1 MQLLIN
7 FLFKQNMKKLFSLL
21 LGSFCLLKTQAQEIN
36 LFAEKDSLLPTKDY
50 VQATF
55 KSTRLVHGHSV
66 EVQKPGV
73 LDFRVHHRFGVV
85 SNGIYDFF
93 GLDNASTLIGLDYGL
108 CKNINIGASRST
120 NLKQMEV
127 FAKYKFLSQTTQK
140 GSPITATLFA
150 NAINRTADISAANGT
165 KLSFSDKTQYT
176 ILLLLARKFNE
187 NFSLQ
192 LMPTMVHYNIVTQT
206 TDPNQT
212 FALGIGGRQKISK
225 RISINTEY
233 YLRLNKLAAPTG
245 QSYFNSLVLGVD
257 IETGGHVFQLHF
269 TNSRGMTAPTFINE
283 TIYDWGKG
291 EFHFGFNISR
301 VFVVKKPKEFR

>member
-1 MQLLIN
+1 MAC
-7 FLFKQNMKKLFSLL
+7 FL
-21 LGSFCLLKTQAQEIN
+21 LLKTQAQEIN
-36 LFAEKDSLLPTKDY
+36 LFAEKDSLAPTKDY

-66 EVQKPGV
+66 EVQKKGV

-85 SNGIYDFF
+85 SNGVYDFF
-93 GLDNASTLIGLDYGL
+93 GLDNATTLIGLDYGL
-108 CKNINIGASRST
+108 SNNINIGASRST

-127 FAKYKFLSQTTQK
+127 FAKFKLLSQTSLK
-140 GSPITATLFA
+140 GNPITATLFV
-150 NAINRTADISAANGT
+150 NAINRMADITASNGA

-176 ILLLLARKFNE
+176 VQFLLARKFSE
-187 NFSLQ
+187 NLSLQ
-192 LMPTMVHYNIVTQT
+192 LMPTMVHYNLVTQK

-212 FALGIGGRQKISK
+212 FALGFGGRQKISK
-225 RISINTEY
+225 RVSINTEY
-233 YLRLNKLAAPTG
+233 YLRLNKLAAPAG
-245 QSYFNSLVLGVD
+245 QTYFNSLVLGVD

-283 TIYDWGKG
+283 TTYNWGKG

>member
-1 MQLLIN
+1 
-7 FLFKQNMKKLFSLL
+7 MKKV
-21 LGSFCLLKTQAQEIN
+21 FCLFFVGFGLLNTQAQTVN
-36 LFAEKDSLLPTKDY
+36 LFEEKDSLSTSKNY

-66 EVQKPGV
+66 ELQKKGV

-85 SNGIYDFF
+85 SNGVYDFF
-93 GLDNASTLIGLDYGL
+93 GLDNASTLIGFDYGL
-108 CKNINIGASRST
+108 TNNINVGVSRST

-127 FAKYKFLSQTTQK
+127 FAKLKLLSQTQEK
-140 GSPITATLFA
+140 GNPFTATLFA
-150 NAINRTADISAANGT
+150 NAINRSADILAANGT

-176 ILLLLARKFNE
+176 IQLLLARKFSD

-192 LMPTMVHYNIVTQT
+192 LMPTMVHYNLVTQAS
-206 TDPNQT
+206 DPNQT
-212 FALGIGGRQKISK
+212 FALGFGGRQKISK
-225 RISINTEY
+225 RVSINTEY
-233 YLRLNKLAAPTG
+233 YLRLNKLAAPAG
-245 QSYFNSLVLGVD
+245 QTYYNSLVLGVD

-283 TIYDWGKG
+283 TNYSWGKG

-301 VFVVKKPKEFR
+301 VFVVKKPKEFK

>member
-1 MQLLIN
+1 MYRMKIFSSLFLLVALI
-7 FLFKQNMKKLFSLL
+7 
-21 LGSFCLLKTQAQEIN
+21 KTNAQEVN
-36 LFAEKDSLLPTKDY
+36 LFEEKDSLQTTKDY
-50 VQATF
+50 MQATF

-66 EVQKPGV
+66 ELQKKGV

-85 SNGIYDFF
+85 SNGVYDFF
-93 GLDNASTLIGLDYGL
+93 GLDNASTLIGFDYGL
-108 CKNINIGASRST
+108 TNNFNIGVSRST

-127 FAKYKFLSQTTQK
+127 FAKLRLLSQTQGK
-140 GSPITATLFA
+140 GNAFTATLFA
-150 NAINRTADISAANGT
+150 NAINRTADIAAANGT

-176 ILLLLARKFNE
+176 LQLLLARKFSD

-192 LMPTMVHYNIVTQT
+192 LMPTMVHYNLVTLT

-212 FALGIGGRQKISK
+212 FALGFGGRQKISK
-225 RISINTEY
+225 RVSINTEY
-233 YLRLNKLAAPTG
+233 YVRLNKLAAPTG
-245 QSYFNSLVLGVD
+245 QNYYNSLVLGVD

-283 TIYDWGKG
+283 TNYSWGKG

-301 VFVVKKPKEFR
+301 VFVVKKPKEFK